1 MRRTERERAKE
12 MLETKYLIVGASH
25 AGLSAVDAIRTRDRE
40 GSLILIGQEKCFPYS
55 PTILPY
61 IVSGKV
67 DPDRI
72 FLRDAAEFD
81 RLAARFI
88 HGKKVM
94 AVDAAGHV
102 VTLDSGES
110 VGYEKLLLAT
120 GADPKMP
127 PLPGLDEVRVYV
139 LRTLGDALKLREA
152 VKVIRTA
159 LVLGAG
165 LIGMHAAES
174 LARSEIRVTV
184 VEALPQV
191 LPGYFDEAAAS
202 LIQGVFAQ
210 QGITILTGTK
220 VSRLS
225 RVNGNAVIFLDQGK
239 RIPTELVLMSTG
251 VQPRVRFLAGSGV
264 KVDEGVLVDE
274 RMRTSASDIW
284 AAGDVAQARDFFD
297 SAKRVNA
304 TLPSAVEQ
312 GRIAGM
318 DMVGDP
324 ALKDYAGGIGMN
336 TYKFFG
342 HRAFAAGASGVSR
355 WTAGFE
361 VDQVFLPSSCKYQK
375 LVFSND
381 RLVGAAGINS
391 DLDPGI
397 ILELIKRKIS
407 LEEVRARF
415 AAAPLEMSR
424 VLMSTMWR

>member
-1 MRRTERERAKE
+1 MRRTERERGKE

-25 AGLSAVDAIRTRDRE
+25 AGLSAVDAIRTHDRE
-40 GSLILIGQEKCFPYS
+40 GSLTVVTQENCFPYS

-67 DPDRI
+67 DPERI

-81 RLAARFI
+81 GLAVRFI
-88 HGKKVM
+88 HGKQ
-94 AVDAAGHV
+94 AISVDGASHV
-102 VTLDSGES
+102 VTLDSDES
-110 VGYEKLLLAT
+110 ISYEKLLLAT
-120 GADPKMP
+120 GAAPKMP
-127 PLPGLDEVRVYV
+127 PIAGLGEVQVHV
-139 LRTLGDALKLREA
+139 LRTLEDALKLRDA
-152 VKVIRTA
+152 IKIIRTA

-165 LIGMHAAES
+165 LIGMHAAEN
-174 LARSEIRVTV
+174 LVRSGIKVTI

-191 LPGYFDEAAAS
+191 LPGYFDKEAAS
-202 LIQGVFAQ
+202 LIQRVFAHE
-210 QGITILTGTK
+210 GIHILTG
-220 VSRLS
+220 S
-225 RVNGNAVIFLDQGK
+225 RVLSLSQVNGSAAIFLDQGK
-239 RIPTELVLMSTG
+239 TISTELVFVSTG
-251 VQPRVRFLAGSGV
+251 VQPRVRFLSGSGV
-264 KVDEGVLVDE
+264 KVDEGILVDE

-284 AAGDVAQARDFFD
+284 AAGDVAQAKDFFD
-297 SAKRVNA
+297 PMKRVNA
-304 TLPSAVEQ
+304 TLPNAVDQ

-324 ALKDYAGGIGMN
+324 AIKDYAGGIGMN

-342 HRAFAAGASGVSR
+342 HRAFAAGISGVLRS
-355 WTAGFE
+355 TAGFE

-375 LVFSND
+375 LVFSNE

-397 ILELIKRKIS
+397 IRELIRRKIS
-407 LEEVRARF
+407 LEELRAKF

>member
-1 MRRTERERAKE
+1 MRRTERGEGKE

-25 AGLSAVDAIRTRDRE
+25 AGLSAVDAIRTQDRE
-40 GSLILIGQEKCFPYS
+40 GSLTLVSQEKCFPYS

-67 DPDRI
+67 DPESI

-81 RLAARFI
+81 GLAARFI
-88 HGKKVM
+88 LGKKAM
-94 AVDAAGHV
+94 AVDAAAHA

-110 VGYEKLLLAT
+110 IGYEKLLLAT
-120 GADPKMP
+120 GAAPKMP
-127 PLPGLDEVRVYV
+127 PLPGLGEVQVYV
-139 LRTLGDALKLREA
+139 LRTLEDALKLRDA

-165 LIGMHAAES
+165 LIGMHAAEN
-174 LARSEIRVTV
+174 LARSGIKVTI

-202 LIQGVFAQ
+202 LIQRVFAQ
-210 QGITILTGTK
+210 QGITILTGSK
-220 VSRLS
+220 VSSLS
-225 RVNGNAVIFLDQGK
+225 RVNGNAAISLDQGK
-239 RIPTELVLMSTG
+239 TIFTELVFVSTG
-251 VQPRVRFLAGSGV
+251 VQPRVRFLSGSGV
-264 KVDEGVLVDE
+264 KLDEGILVDE
-274 RMRTSASDIW
+274 RMRTSTSDIW
-284 AAGDVAQARDFFD
+284 AAGDVAQARNFFD
-297 SAKRVNA
+297 SVKRVNA
-304 TLPSAVEQ
+304 TLPNAVEQ

-324 ALKDYAGGIGMN
+324 ALKDYSGGIGMN
-336 TYKFFG
+336 TYKFFA
-342 HRAFAAGASGVSR
+342 HRAFAAGISGISKS
-355 WTAGFE
+355 TAGFE

-375 LVFSND
+375 LVFSDD

-407 LEEVRARF
+407 LKDVRAKF
-415 AAAPLEMSR
+415 AAAPLDMSR
-424 VLMSTMWR
+424 VLMSTVWR

>member
-1 MRRTERERAKE
+1 MRRTENTRGKE

-25 AGLSAVDAIRTRDRE
+25 AGLSAADAIRTQDRE
-40 GSLILIGQEKCFPYS
+40 GSLTLVSQENCFPYS

-67 DPDRI
+67 DPERI
-72 FLRDAAEFD
+72 FLRDGAELD
-81 RLAARFI
+81 GLAARFI
-88 HGKKVM
+88 LGKRAM
-94 AVDAAGHV
+94 AVDAADHA

-110 VGYEKLLLAT
+110 IGYEKLLLAT
-120 GADPKMP
+120 GAVPKMP
-127 PLPGLDEVRVYV
+127 PLQGLGEVQVYV
-139 LRTLGDALKLREA
+139 LRTLEDALKLRDA
-152 VKVIRTA
+152 AKVIRTA

-165 LIGMHAAES
+165 LIGMHAAEN
-174 LARSEIRVTV
+174 LARSGIKVTI

-202 LIQGVFAQ
+202 LIQRVFTQ
-210 QGITILTGTK
+210 QGITIQTGSK

-225 RVNGNAVIFLDQGK
+225 RVNGNAAIFLGQGK
-239 RIPTELVLMSTG
+239 TLFTELVFVSTG
-251 VQPRVRFLAGSGV
+251 VQPRVRFLSGSGV
-264 KVDEGVLVDE
+264 KLDEGILVNE

-297 SAKRVNA
+297 SVRKVNA

-336 TYKFFG
+336 TYKFFA
-342 HRAFAAGASGVSR
+342 HHAFAAGISGISR
-355 WTAGFE
+355 STAGFE

-375 LVFSND
+375 LVFSDD

-397 ILELIKRKIS
+397 ILELIRRKIS
-407 LEEVRARF
+407 LKDVRAKF
-415 AAAPLEMSR
+415 AAAPLDMSR
-424 VLMSTMWR
+424 VLMSNVWR

>member
-40 GSLILIGQEKCFPYS
+40 GSLILISQEKCFPYS

>member
-1 MRRTERERAKE
+1 MS
-12 MLETKYLIVGASH
+12 ETRYLIVGASH
-25 AGLSAVDAIRTRDRE
+25 AGLSAMDAIRTQDRE
-40 GSLILIGQEKCFPYS
+40 GSLTLVSQEKCFPYS

-61 IVSGKV
+61 IVSGKA
-67 DPDRI
+67 DPERI

-81 RLAARFI
+81 RLTARFI
-88 HGKKVM
+88 HSKKAM

-110 VGYEKLLLAT
+110 IGYEKLLLAT

-127 PLPGLDEVRVYV
+127 PLPGLDKMQVYV
-139 LRTLGDALKLREA
+139 LRTLEDALKLREA
-152 VKVIRTA
+152 AKGIRTA

-165 LIGMHAAES
+165 LIGMHVAENLS
-174 LARSEIRVTV
+174 RSGIQVTI

-191 LPGYFDEAAAS
+191 LPGYFDEEAAS
-202 LIQGVFAQ
+202 LIQSVFAQ
-210 QGITILTGTK
+210 QGIKILTGSK
-220 VSRLS
+220 VLSLS
-225 RVNGNAVIFLDQGK
+225 RVNGNAAIFLDQGK
-239 RIPTELVLMSTG
+239 ISTELVFVSTG
-251 VQPRVRFLAGSGV
+251 VQPRIRFLSGSGV
-264 KVDEGVLVDE
+264 KVDEGILVDE

-284 AAGDVAQARDFFD
+284 AAGDVVQAGDFFD
-297 SAKRVNA
+297 SVNRVNA

-324 ALKDYAGGIGMN
+324 ALKDYGGGIGMN

-342 HRAFAAGASGVSR
+342 HRAFAAGVSGISR
-355 WTAGFE
+355 STAGFE

-407 LEEVRARF
+407 LKEVKAKF

-424 VLMSTMWR
+424 VLMSTLWR